1 VPIRDPYSL
10 LGVSRGATVDEV
22 RKAYRRLAREHHP
35 DANPNDPAAEERF
48 KEIQQAYEVLSNPKK
63 RREYDE
69 SSRPTARRRPGSS
82 RVSTGGSGGRTTGS
96 VDLSDLLGKFG
107 GSSGRRK
114 VVNWQL
120 SVDDAESLARISK
133 ILGVDL
139 ARLSKL
145 SAEDIQMKV
154 NASFENGRSGA
165 APNIVGDMLG
175 KKPPKP
181 RIPPKPPKT
190 RKPPDARG

>member
-1 VPIRDPYSL
+1 VPIRDPYGL

-69 SSRPTARRRPGSS
+69 SSRATARRRPGSS

-96 VDLSDLLGKFG
+96 VALSDLLGKFG